1 MRLRRP
7 VQARFHYGYPSPVN
21 LATHRNS
28 QAHSSKGTQ
37 SRHVPGGTKLLRLV
51 STRFQVLFHDP
62 SPGCFSPFP
71 HGTSPLSVT
80 REYSGLGG
88 GPPGFTRNFTGSVLL
103 GNTPGSHAAVA
114 YGTVTRYGG
123 IFQNLPLATRFIT
136 PRQRGSTDWTVPLPR
151 TRNACRLSHAC
162 RFSLFPFRSP
172 LLRESRLL
180 SLPAGTEMFHFPALP
195 PAALC
200 IQAGAT
206 AHNGRRVS
214 PFGNPR
220 ITAWLPAPRG
230 LSQAPASFIGS
241 WYQGIHRVLL
251 KTWHN
256 KKHYNTQRNPPTPEE
271 ANEGQESSRY

>member
-1 MRLRRP
+1 M
-7 VQARFHYGYPSPVN
+7 
-21 LATHRNS
+21 
-28 QAHSSKGTQ
+28 
-37 SRHVPGGTKLLRLV
+37 
-51 STRFQVLFHDP
+51 
-62 SPGCFSPFP
+62 
-71 HGTSPLSVT
+71 
-80 REYSGLGG
+80 
-88 GPPGFTRNFTGSVLL
+88 
-103 GNTPGSHAAVA
+103 
-114 YGTVTRYGG
+114 
-123 IFQNLPLATRFIT
+123 
-136 PRQRGSTDWTVPLPR
+136 
-151 TRNACRLSHAC
+151 

-256 KKHYNTQRNPPTPEE
+256 KKHYNTQRNPPPLKRERELQVLDARVHCAVLKKRTAPQPPPRKGRRPRPVLKTRAEPVSSGPNSVPTPVP
-271 ANEGQESSRY
+271 APPPPFRAPKGTY

>member
-1 MRLRRP
+1 M
-7 VQARFHYGYPSPVN
+7 
-21 LATHRNS
+21 
-28 QAHSSKGTQ
+28 
-37 SRHVPGGTKLLRLV
+37 
-51 STRFQVLFHDP
+51 
-62 SPGCFSPFP
+62 
-71 HGTSPLSVT
+71 
-80 REYSGLGG
+80 
-88 GPPGFTRNFTGSVLL
+88 
-103 GNTPGSHAAVA
+103 
-114 YGTVTRYGG
+114 
-123 IFQNLPLATRFIT
+123 
-136 PRQRGSTDWTVPLPR
+136 
-151 TRNACRLSHAC
+151 

-256 KKHYNTQRNPPTPEE
+256 KKHYKYAEEPPTPRREGEPQVLDARVHCAVLKKRTAPQAPTLTGDGPRPATRENQAQRPLPQDPTACPPRPRPASPVPRPEE
-271 ANEGQESSRY
+271 HVLAGK

>member
-1 MRLRRP
+1 M
-7 VQARFHYGYPSPVN
+7 
-21 LATHRNS
+21 
-28 QAHSSKGTQ
+28 
-37 SRHVPGGTKLLRLV
+37 LLRLV

-88 GPPGFTRNFTGSVLL
+88 GPPRFTRNFTGSVLL
-103 GNTPGSHAAVA
+103 GNTPREAERFHL
-114 YGTVTRYGG
+114 RDCH
-123 IFQNLPLATRFIT
+123 PLRPDFPDCSAT
-136 PRQRGSTDWTVPLPR
+136 PLLYHSPLSRQRQLDGPSTPHAQRLPAI
-151 TRNACRLSHAC
+151 TRI

-172 LLRESRLL
+172 LLRKSRLL

-206 AHNGRRVS
+206 PHDGGRVS

-230 LSQAPASFIGS
+230 LSQAPTSFIGS
-241 WYQGIHRVLL
+241 WYQGIHRVPL

-256 KKHYNTQRNPPTPEE
+256 KKSLRREPPPPKR
-271 ANEGQESSRY
+271 AGAPGN